1 MLMDAERSP
10 PDRAA
15 VLRSIFATS
24 AVRIEPLPLPRHA
37 VSPEAWAHNDA
48 MRLSAVALF
57 SECSA
62 EIQGPYSG
70 HRHTRPDIAS
80 GGGAG
85 LTSTALACGQCIS
98 AGHVVSSVSGGRR

>member
-37 VSPEAWAHNDA
+37 VSPEACAHNDA
-48 MRLSAVALF
+48 VRL
-57 SECSA
+57 
-62 EIQGPYSG
+62 
-70 HRHTRPDIAS
+70 
-80 GGGAG
+80 
-85 LTSTALACGQCIS
+85 
-98 AGHVVSSVSGGRR
+98 GRRPLQRMLSGDSGTVQRPSSYST

>member
-24 AVRIEPLPLPRHA
+24 AVRIEPLPLPRHS
-37 VSPEAWAHNDA
+37 VSPEACAHNDPV
-48 MRLSAVALF
+48 RLSAVARF

-62 EIQGPYSG
+62 
-70 HRHTRPDIAS
+70 
-80 GGGAG
+80 
-85 LTSTALACGQCIS
+85 
-98 AGHVVSSVSGGRR
+98 